1 MPRNSIGSHKEQIRN
16 VPFDIFTIL
25 TDIFFLQDSSIFESY
40 TLPHLNTMGESQKL
54 LSFVV
59 NKRATQV
66 RGGVTNYQISA
77 FHTTYVGLL
86 ASGQALSY
94 NTSLYFCFI
103 NYILILL
110 IILAMTLVVQ
120 QALKGVAGPL
130 GPDANVRLPVVKTN
144 GSELASHHAIKMI
157 QMFAFCLKMCSS

>member
-1 MPRNSIGSHKEQIRN
+1 
-16 VPFDIFTIL
+16 
-25 TDIFFLQDSSIFESY
+25 
-40 TLPHLNTMGESQKL
+40 MGESPKL

-59 NKRATQV
+59 NKRVTQV

-110 IILAMTLVVQ
+110 IILAMMLVVQ
-120 QALKGVAGPL
+120 QALKGVSGPL

-144 GSELASHHAIKMI
+144 GSGLASHHAIKMI
-157 QMFAFCLKMCSS
+157 QMFAFCLKMCGS